1 MTASGP
7 PNSIRTLVLATLLP
21 LTLSGCFSGS
31 SSSSDDSDRRG
42 VVEGAISIEPGTAVD
57 RTVNNPQAGDGSTNN
72 DLDEAQPLRNPA
84 TLGGYA
90 NADPD
95 TDPVDYY
102 SANLS
107 PGQRIRLHISDYP
120 GSDEEPV
127 DLDLHLMDEDGHVI
141 ASSADHA
148 RVEEIQVPSDAGTD
162 TFIIKVTA
170 VEGDSNYILTLG
182 QGLTPAAASTGASTA
197 TSQGEFVPGDIIV
210 HFEDDSLQAQG
221 LDVGTMASARSRQL
235 GLEHRGG
242 GPRVGTLMHVPDEAA
257 HQQAMSA
264 MGRGA
269 TPETARRGR
278 SQLPAA
284 TRRHLDT
291 IAMAK
296 ALRRQEDI
304 RDTELN
310 AVYRSQSLPND
321 EFLDLQWNV
330 PLIDMDEAWSLTAS
344 EDEIIVAVIDTEIY
358 ADHPDLA
365 DKLTADG
372 RDFSPDC
379 DVDGTSIPDGT
390 RFHGTHV
397 AGIVGAATNNNT
409 GIAGIGRDTRI
420 MPMTALCDDGFGTT
434 MSVRESVRY
443 AAGLDDAASQPDRPA
458 DIINLS
464 LGGGARSDID
474 EALYEEVADA
484 GVIVVAAS
492 GNDGEA
498 RRIYPAAYDHVLSV
512 GAVGADTTRAPYS
525 NFGDSLDL
533 VAPGGNM
540 NQDLTGDGHP
550 DGILSTS
557 AETGS
562 DGSIS
567 PNYVFSQGT
576 SMATP
581 HVAGV
586 VALMRSLNP
595 ELDVDT
601 LLSWIQAPDSPMT
614 EPLGDAGTGEHDELY
629 GYGLINAADAVRL
642 AEGEAGEPSLRASP
656 RSLTLEVPQGGTE
669 SAEFELTML
678 NDDEQSVDVV
688 EVSGDREWITVEP
701 LDENSERGLETY
713 RVTVDADDRDDGTFR
728 GTVEAEAD
736 NGSTARVSVTMT
748 VSEMDARGDE
758 DAGLKYVQLRDAS
771 TYSLVKET
779 AVNAEDGRYTYRF
792 TDVDPGDYYVIAG
805 TDNDNDGF
813 ICDAGEA
820 CGAYPTL
827 DRIER
832 FSVGAGQTVRR
843 DFSTGYR
850 AGLGSS
856 TSLETLGTLERSGGD
871 RSQLRRQQ

>member
-1 MTASGP
+1 MVASEP
-7 PNSIRTLVLATLLP
+7 LHSMRALTLLALLP

-31 SSSSDDSDRRG
+31 SSDGSDRRG
-42 VVEGAISIEPGTAVD
+42 VVQGSISIEPGTAVD
-57 RTVNNPQAGDGSTNN
+57 RTVNNPEAGDSSTNN
-72 DLDEAQPLRNPA
+72 KFEEAQPLPNPA

-90 NADPD
+90 DADS
-95 TDPVDYY
+95 DPADYY
-102 SANLS
+102 SVELS
-107 PGQRIRLHISDYP
+107 PGQRIRLRISDY
-120 GSDEEPV
+120 SSRDEHPV
-127 DLDLHLMDEDGHVI
+127 DLDLHLMDDDGNMV
-141 ASSADHA
+141 ASAMDDDTG
-148 RVEEIQVPSDAGTD
+148 VEQIEVPPDGDTD
-162 TFIIKVTA
+162 TYVIKVDA
-170 VEGDSNYILTLG
+170 VHRGSNYILTLG
-182 QGLTPAAASTGASTA
+182 QGVAPSDASTRSASA
-197 TSQGEFVPGDIIV
+197 SSASEFVPGDIIV
-210 HFEDDSLQAQG
+210 HFEHDSLQAQG
-221 LDVGTMASARSRQL
+221 LDVGTMGSALSRQL

-242 GPRVGTLMHVPDEAA
+242 GPRVGTLMHAPDEAA
-257 HQQAMSA
+257 HHQAMAA
-264 MGRGA
+264 MGQDGRLA
-269 TPETARRGR
+269 VARRGR

-296 ALRRQEDI
+296 ALRRQDDI
-304 RDTELN
+304 RETELN
-310 AVYRSQSLPND
+310 AVYRSQNLPDD
-321 EFLDLQWNV
+321 EFLELQWNV
-330 PLIDMDEAWSLTAS
+330 PLIDMGEAWSETTGDAQVV
-344 EDEIIVAVIDTEIY
+344 VAVIDTEIH
-358 ADHPDLA
+358 AEHPDLA
-365 DKLTADG
+365 DQLTTDG

-397 AGIVGAATNNNT
+397 AGIVGAATNNNI
-409 GIAGIGRDTRI
+409 GVAGIGRDTRI
-420 MPMTALCDDGFGTT
+420 MPVTALCDDGFGTT

-443 AAGLDDAASQPDRPA
+443 AAGLDDAEAQPDQPA

-464 LGGGARSDID
+464 LGGGSRSDID
-474 EALYEEVADA
+474 EALYQEVAEA

-525 NFGDSLDL
+525 NFGESLDL

-557 AETGS
+557 ATTES

-576 SMATP
+576 SMAAP

-586 VALMRSLNP
+586 VALMRSIDP
-595 ELDVDT
+595 DLDFNQV
-601 LLSWIQAPDSPMT
+601 LAWIQAPDSPMT
-614 EPLGDAGTGEHDELY
+614 EPLGDAGTGEHDEHY

-642 AEGEAGEPSLRASP
+642 AGGEAGEPSLRASP
-656 RSLTLEVPQGGTE
+656 RWLAFELPEGGAETT
-669 SAEFELTML
+669 EFELTAL
-678 NDDEQSVDVV
+678 NDDEQALKVV
-688 EVSGDREWITVEP
+688 EVSADREWITVDPVE
-701 LDENSERGLETY
+701 DSTERGLGKY
-713 RVTVDADDRDDGTFR
+713 RVTVDARALGQGTFR
-728 GTVEAEAD
+728 GTVHAEAD
-736 NGSTARVSVTMT
+736 NGATARVGVSMQVT
-748 VSEMDARGDE
+748 ELEARGDE
-758 DAGLKYVQLRDAS
+758 DAGLKYVQLRNAS
-771 TYSLVKET
+771 TASLVKET
-779 AVNAEDGRYTYRF
+779 AVNADDGRYTFRF
-792 TDVDPGDYYVIAG
+792 SDVDPGEYYVIAG

-850 AGLGSS
+850 AGLESS
-856 TSLETLGTLERSGGD
+856 TSLDTLGALERSGGD